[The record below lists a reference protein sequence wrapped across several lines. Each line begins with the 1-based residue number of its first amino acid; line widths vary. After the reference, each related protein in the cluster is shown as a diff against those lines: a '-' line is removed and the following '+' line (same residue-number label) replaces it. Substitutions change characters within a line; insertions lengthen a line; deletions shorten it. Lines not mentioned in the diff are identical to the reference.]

1 MSNFRFDWSS
11 GTVIDIDYP
20 SYAGV
25 TCHTTSLAEENGG
38 FASKFNQI
46 YQGAFSEPDL
56 LNEVEQYCQQAIPV
70 INSAFITAKG
80 NKDFAYDMY
89 KSCKSYNNIFR
100 YCYNSS
106 RFCYI
111 SQGTWEKRY
120 KRWKAQ
126 EQALSSIYTGIVQ
139 AKVDATTQ
147 IAIDNQQAIDLQELN
162 QLIAQTNQI
171 TSLATYQNET
181 RELKLTKEKT
191 ANYFLPI
198 ILILVLLTLTIYY
211 FKK

>member
-1 MSNFRFDWSS
+1 MFVSKKLKVEKIMENVVSDKNRLFAAIETECHHLKVDAESD
-11 GTVIDIDYP
+11 DILKVWVKQP
-20 SYAGV
+20 
-25 TCHTTSLAEENGG
+25 
-38 FASKFNQI
+38 
-46 YQGAFSEPDL
+46 
-56 LNEVEQYCQQAIPV
+56 
-70 INSAFITAKG
+70 
-80 NKDFAYDMY
+80 
-89 KSCKSYNNIFR
+89 
-100 YCYNSS
+100 
-106 RFCYI
+106 
-111 SQGTWEKRY
+111 TWL
-120 KRWKAQ
+120 Q
-126 EQALSSIYTGIVQ
+126 VEQALSSIYAGIVQ

>member
-20 SYAGV
+20 TFSSAS
-25 TCHTTSLAEENGG
+25 CDNSAKANNGG
-38 FASKFNQI
+38 GYASSFNQI

-56 LNEVEQYCQQAIPV
+56 LNEVEQYTQQAIPV
-70 INSAFITAKG
+70 INNAFITAKA
-80 NKDFAYDMY
+80 NEDFAYDKY
-89 KSCKSYNNIFR
+89 KSCKSWNNWFR
-100 YCYNSS
+100 YCYNKS
-106 RFCYI
+106 RYCYI
-111 SQGTWEKRY
+111 SEGTWKSRY
-120 KRWKAQ
+120 QDWRTQ
-126 EQALSSIYTGIVQ
+126 RQALGSIYNGIVQ
-139 AKVDATTQ
+139 AKADATTQ
-147 IAIDNQQAIDLQELN
+147 IAIDTQQAIDLQELN